1 MRLPVTK
8 SYRRA
13 FLKELLLCWY
23 LRQKQSSRQ
32 FVSSRENPFL
42 LLLNFLFKKW
52 LPKQIVH
59 NSREQH
65 CPQQTPWGKFRKCWT
80 LMFPW
85 KSVSLFS
92 PRRCQLIFTRSEV
105 RSLIP
110 KRISFVVN
118 IFISLTA
125 GSPRESTSIGIFP
138 LADQS
143 VYSHYLYI

>member
-13 FLKELLLCWY
+13 FLKELLLCCY

-42 LLLNFLFKKW
+42 LLLNFLFKN
-52 LPKQIVH
+52 LFRKQIVH

-65 CPQQTPWGKFRKCWT
+65 CQQTPWGKFRKCWT

-92 PRRCQLIFTRSEV
+92 PRRCQLIFTHSEV
-105 RSLIP
+105 RSLIL
-110 KRISFVVN
+110 KKISFVVN